1 MTRLRD
7 DCAAA
12 RSFLTH
18 GTWTNASSSQLLPQH
33 PACRINV
40 HSRVWR
46 YSSSWEGNTLK
57 YKGAPACINHPHVQW
72 LPDAAPRR
80 VPRLIDA
87 VPLGITLWFIGDS
100 TSIEHAQ
107 SAACRIASEDE
118 QTVWTD
124 WYTPDWAN
132 GTSGIWSSGGFKIS
146 CIRGGSSTNGLRAG
160 KGLPDASERQVC
172 FVPSVSRDAR
182 VSTAASVLQRLQ
194 AIRVTRDA
202 DLIICNVGAWYMG
215 HGVDVEPLMLK
226 EVAALLRVLH
236 SCPPPC
242 PRILWRETFAQHFD
256 TPDGVYRPNT
266 LTSMNVSHRDC
277 KAPRHDIS
285 KPKTL
290 SAVAATLLEAGIETL
305 DGWQLTKARHY
316 SHVTKKDCTHYCVH
330 EGGRPG
336 SVFDALNDALAMR
349 VVHCGRHDLK

>member
-1 MTRLRD
+1 MQTAARYTLSPTRCRTNMRD

-57 YKGAPACINHPHVQW
+57 YKGAPACINHPHMQW
-72 LPDAAPRR
+72 LPGAAPRR

-124 WYTPDWAN
+124 WYTPELWPVKK
-132 GTSGIWSSGGFKIS
+132 GT
-146 CIRGGSSTNGLRAG
+146 
-160 KGLPDASERQVC
+160 
-172 FVPSVSRDAR
+172 PSRSKSA
-182 VSTAASVLQRLQ
+182 
-194 AIRVTRDA
+194 AIR
-202 DLIICNVGAWYMG
+202 
-215 HGVDVEPLMLK
+215 
-226 EVAALLRVLH
+226 
-236 SCPPPC
+236 S
-242 PRILWRETFAQHFD
+242 
-256 TPDGVYRPNT
+256 
-266 LTSMNVSHRDC
+266 
-277 KAPRHDIS
+277 
-285 KPKTL
+285 
-290 SAVAATLLEAGIETL
+290 
-305 DGWQLTKARHY
+305 
-316 SHVTKKDCTHYCVH
+316 
-330 EGGRPG
+330 EGR
-336 SVFDALNDALAMR
+336 A
-349 VVHCGRHDLK
+349 